1 MNEWFWAS
9 WETIGFVAA
18 STAAIYATMFVSVRI
33 AGRRSL
39 SQLSAFDAVVTVALG
54 STLASTALSSDA
66 AYLQGATVIA
76 TLLVL
81 QVTIAA
87 ARQRWALARRVI
99 DFPPEEVVVDGE
111 LTLPTS
117 PWSSQ
122 LSEDELRSLL
132 RQKGYF
138 DLDRLRVVLLEP
150 SGGQISVVSLEDPQE
165 AAEDLGGAT

>member
-9 WETIGFVAA
+9 WQTIGFVAA
-18 STAAIYATMFVSVRI
+18 STAAIYATMFISVRI

-66 AYLQGATVIA
+66 AYVQGATVIG
-76 TLLVL
+76 TLLGL

-87 ARQRWALARRVI
+87 ARQRWSVARRFI
-99 DFPPEEVVVDGE
+99 DFPPEKVVVDGE
-111 LTLPTS
+111 LTLPTR

-150 SGGQISVVSLEDPQE
+150 SGGAISIVGIEDPQK
-165 AAEDLGGAT
+165 AAEDIGKAT